1 MSRRR
6 VFLCVRF
13 CDDLHQRFQSLFPRV
28 ERSHTTLRQSFA
40 TLTKTVEQMSQVSVL
55 YKCRSLGLPDHDCL
69 FSNKITFV
77 NVWCNDILI
86 WLFIYCTFTFF
97 TVRAILNIV
106 KFVLVNLVN
115 VSSMSF
121 SHHLSTRLRLK
132 YYIWCFDSASEK
144 TLVFS

>member
-6 VFLCVRF
+6 AFLCVRF

-55 YKCRSLGLPDHDCL
+55 YRSLGLPDHDCF

-77 NVWCNDILI
+77 NVCCNDILI
-86 WLFIYCTFTFF
+86 WIFICCTFIFF
-97 TVRAILNIV
+97 TVTAILNIV
-106 KFVLVNLVN
+106 KFVLVNLVK

-132 YYIWCFDSASEK
+132 YFI
-144 TLVFS
+144 